1 MKELDVPLN
10 RGERHEDVLATL
22 KAQMYIDDFQEK
34 DEEDVKQVLAS
45 SRCRR
50 GIASLTRSRIHC
62 VPVWQQPVPCPVLLC
77 NLLNLRISAASLM
90 LLT

>member
-34 DEEDVKQVLAS
+34 DEEDVKQVLNS
-45 SRCRR
+45 SLCRR
-50 GIASLTRSRIHC
+50 SIASLIRCRIHC
-62 VPVWQQPVPCPVLLC
+62 VPV
-77 NLLNLRISAASLM
+77 
-90 LLT
+90 